1 MPHPEIPQL
10 TTPRLRLRAMTR
22 ADWPDY
28 AALMM
33 SERAQFMG
41 GPFDQP
47 RAWGMFCADHAQWD
61 LLGCGALMIE
71 DRTTGRALGQ
81 VAING
86 GPLFPEW
93 ELGWLLYPAA
103 EGRGLAFE
111 AASTLQNWA
120 RETRRLPT
128 LVSYVDPGNHRSR
141 RLAERLGA
149 VQDATASRPDPAD
162 LVYRHFGTPQGTAE
176 GAGMG

>member
-1 MPHPEIPQL
+1 MSVGLLHLHKMLAYVLFLVAVGNVVLAL
-10 TTPRLRLRAMTR
+10 TGGRSNPRLAKILRV
-22 ADWPDY
+22 
-28 AALMM
+28 
-33 SERAQFMG
+33 SHNF
-41 GPFDQP
+41 
-47 RAWGMFCADHAQWD
+47 
-61 LLGCGALMIE
+61 GALMIE

-149 VQDATASRPDPAD
+149 VQDAAASRPDPAD